1 MKKYQQIK
9 TLIDH
14 FECFEQET
22 GTQDLSSF
30 ATWFNIKMNTAN
42 TSTNEIEADHRPI
55 ESHILQ
61 SLAILSNHLKHYI
74 KTAIKATPLV
84 GWNDLVIIIVLY
96 YGRAMR
102 KTELIQAAL
111 IEISPGIEVIKRL
124 LRTNLIY
131 EYNDPKDGRAKL
143 VDITPRGR
151 QLFEQTLPKMDLAQ
165 NIAVGNLTNTEK
177 QQLIPILSKLVHFH
191 DPIFKQDLGSE
202 LGEIIEK
209 YVKIE
214 ETSSVV

>member
-30 ATWFNIKMNTAN
+30 ATWLNIKMNIAGTN
-42 TSTNEIEADHRPI
+42 TDKIEADHRPI
-55 ESHILQ
+55 ESRILQ
-61 SLAILSNHLKHYI
+61 SLAILSSHLKHYI
-74 KTAIKATPLV
+74 KTAIRDTPLV
-84 GWNDLVIIIVLY
+84 GWNDLVVMIVLY
-96 YGRAMR
+96 YGKAMR

-124 LRTNLIY
+124 LRTDLIY
-131 EYNDPKDGRAKL
+131 EYNDPGDGRAKL
-143 VDITPRGR
+143 VDMTSQGR
-151 QLFEQTLPKMDLAQ
+151 KLFEQTLPQMALAQ
-165 NIAVGNLTNTEK
+165 NIAVGNLTDTEK

-191 DPIFKQDLGSE
+191 DPIFKQDLGSGLE
-202 LGEIIEK
+202 EIIGK
-209 YVKIE
+209 YVTVE
-214 ETSSVV
+214 AVSEAV